1 MKTNLCLIFKEIIS
15 GKPLQENPLKIAYC
29 DNHSSYTYF
38 FADTVRKTFSLVY
51 IGGMGLN
58 LPL

>member
-29 DNHSSYTYF
+29 DNHSL
-38 FADTVRKTFSLVY
+38 ADTVRKTFSLVY